1 MGNENS
7 TSDNQS
13 EDAGSNNIILLPP
26 NPGVPQGVSPI
37 PAAEAAQSPGNN
49 YDIKQK
55 QGKTTGNTGK
65 GSYSPGVWPATA
77 VPHAETTPALLSSD
91 TSINHGVTSGY
102 TVEGAT
108 NLRSCAVSLEVIGQ
122 RNLPQ
127 EAQKTVASD
136 SSSHLA
142 EGTQESSISVTMPF
156 AEHIQDVIQTNQALA
171 SEDGLILQGNLGEPV
186 PDSADE
192 DQVAL
197 APEVEGRVETSLV
210 TAIVPANDGQSAPRE
225 GDRDSSSDHL
235 TMLQGDSGTHSRIL
249 EPLKPMV
256 QLSGKGD
263 PHGSSSPPGKE
274 AGDYVTPQEAQQTPE
289 PLQTNH
295 KAPAGAQRGEKNADG
310 VAGLLL
316 KQETLLLNDTAPSM
330 SDGEEDKVLVK
341 PQHLAGDSQ
350 VLNAHCQD
358 FKDVEA
364 AQETEANTSPLEYN
378 QETIATHLPL
388 PNLPQKPVPDPEA
401 KGPLRESVTITDVQN
416 PLQSGTQETL
426 SDKLGPGAEG
436 EGLKPVLSQREEVSM
451 ISSMG
456 SENAPNPAATVSE
469 MRPNCLAT
477 ETPVVVATETLPG
490 PTKGYPMTDIG
501 MVSGNVDLSGE
512 SKYPEMSPKEDS
524 VHLSKDEMEAPMDEG
539 KTERVQGAVPIMLPS
554 GLNKSMGGKLELN
567 DEGQK
572 LVDAANQNGTKEE
585 NQSNNSQEKEVAAQ
599 DTKSTKPVHSEEE
612 TSLDSSGRSSQGV
625 SKANPTN
632 LEPTLLHHPDSTQLL
647 KAIGLM
653 ELELPES
660 QSENSALC
668 SLACE
673 MTDGICA
680 VGTGG
685 LLPVH
690 CGSSNV
696 QPVEQDGDDGQATS
710 RETILEV
717 TGLQPELPETLQSP
731 EGVER
736 MESVPVGE
744 PGKSGMC
751 VPPGGD
757 ANPEIQEAESKG
769 HSNQSNNMS
778 CSKDAEGM
786 LVSTVGPLSTPA
798 NEEVGQEFNPD
809 VRNHPDNET
818 LTEKSEVEAQGPAQN
833 QQENASS
840 AGNSRTRITQ
850 LGNPEQSADI
860 CSQQSHLCSELS
872 VSTNFSDNTS
882 PFENRKEIPPDGL
895 EGMKARTEDISK
907 TLPPPELGENL
918 NYPPSYS
925 GQEPS
930 PISEFQNM
938 QYEESL
944 NGIQSSGTHDSKEKI
959 MGSPSTEE
967 LASSTLTREKLPL
980 VMDQEKQCSTEQS
993 FGISPPVVVDLRD
1006 SSLQDN
1012 LNVKTEE
1019 SCCTRQMPDKPQQE
1033 KEDAL
1038 ISDTQHEETCRDNEF
1053 SKAADMHA
1061 QPSSLGNTENASENE
1076 VGAPPCHLGTQPSIN
1091 AATNIQPAPSIFRFH
1106 STPPAAPEKVLGE
1119 TSNSSQLLLGTQEK
1133 TELPAPS
1140 NQETLSLSNKIST
1153 QEDHV
1158 KQNFESVSA
1167 ERRKNVDQGILAT
1180 CLASHKLGEAAANKD
1195 FLQTECSP
1203 KVDAEPAPSSGE
1215 NEATFVSGSP
1225 CQTGQ
1230 KSGSYKNDS
1239 SLKSEMGGIV
1249 SNVSGALACQTVS
1262 DREQPELPTAG
1273 ISSQISEVAP
1283 ENLNLNISNTVERK
1297 SEDSK
1302 TRTDSTKEP
1311 SVSDESS
1318 CIEGKSVFTC
1328 GDSANLFTDYLSPM
1342 LKPAQTREEISAI
1355 KSKEI
1360 QNGRNFKSQPG
1371 SSGECI
1377 QKMADVPR
1385 EDAKKSKEKAGDT
1398 SNVHRDTS
1406 ECENSGLGQPSMMA
1420 GFPDFKA
1427 HISKIFEKSVLG
1439 ALTTDRPQFT
1449 LQKNDGF
1456 AWSPMGKDSLVQL
1469 STEKHSHHGQGGDYI
1484 MISTTHMGQ
1493 GVDAKGKEQ
1502 KLTLETVS
1510 CQTNP
1515 DKLTCQEGIGIE
1527 KSPGLTAP
1535 TMKQNLLDTN
1545 LEKNGIA
1552 SGVSQEE
1559 NKTENSKTAGEKY
1572 KGITFEAQKLQGGG
1586 KQELVSSLPLDITVQ
1601 KTPLENATLSK
1612 GEEYYVI
1619 SQVHLE
1625 MPLSQEGLTPPGS
1638 QQQEIP
1644 PSKKVPKDDELYAS
1658 IGTKELDNSPGLGHV
1673 KEISS
1678 PPGDIPVFPAVSNK
1692 QLSASMPRNEKR
1704 LQGGD
1709 SARDDSRTSGSPRA
1723 ENVLDLPNPS
1733 GLLMRSMVDCFKQE
1747 LGLQGFQLGVL
1758 QEPGLGIE
1766 KAPKA
1771 KSEDSFTKVESET
1784 QTSED
1789 QPLKGSPETGTSR
1802 VSFSPD
1808 CDSTLQMKHP
1818 SQGPEAQCGPLKAVL
1833 GMEEK
1838 DASQCLENQTGNQ
1851 QTDQHSEHEFAP
1863 PDNDDKLPVCS
1874 PPEADK
1880 GEVQNPQDVVSEEK
1894 LTERKSP
1901 KPDRSLLPLVPEKD
1915 ALDVTAG
1922 SAKSNK
1928 DNGVESSP
1936 ALGDVIH
1943 STTAV
1948 DPLGQP
1954 VAVSSPCHDVTVL
1967 DTAEL
1972 TASRTSRAKAT
1983 CENIVPASSEDLH
1996 LAPTPANDAELSASQ
2011 SQHLKKDLKRSSDSE
2026 EAFETPESTTP
2037 VKAPPAPPP
2046 PPPEIITEQ
2055 EIRPQPPP
2063 EDPGLC
2069 AETVSITDVPHS
2081 ESVEG
2086 SPFRPP
2092 SHSFSTVFD
2101 EDKPI
2106 ASSGTY
2112 NLDFDN
2118 IEVIDTLQTLEPSSS
2133 DAKNRDSKVNV
2144 RRKSTDSVPVSR
2156 STLSRS
2162 LSLQA
2167 SDFDGAG
2174 GASLENNEAGA
2185 VAADA
2190 YSTGTTSASSTLKRT
2205 KKPRPP
2211 SLKKKQTTKKPTETP
2226 LVKETQQDPV
2236 EESPVISEEN
2246 PASETKTELGKI
2258 NGSGPELSEESPLET
2273 TVGSKAAYPLDPDSA
2288 EGDIPPK
2295 TGNSKVQNS
2304 PLIGKKTLPLTT
2316 APEAVEVTPSDTGGQ
2331 ENSPAKG
2338 LSVRL
2343 EFDYSE
2349 DKGSWDDQLEN
2360 PPPPKKIG
2368 KKPVAKMPLRRPKT
2382 KKTVEKLDNAPA
2394 SPTKSPVDPN
2404 EIPISKGSYT
2414 FDIDKWDDPNFNP
2427 FSSTTKIQESPK
2439 LPQQTYNFDADI
2451 CDDSIDPFKTSSK
2464 IPSSPSKSSASFE
2477 IPANAVETNGVEGD
2491 NLNKPAKKK
2500 KTPLKTDT
2508 FRVKKSPKRSP
2519 LSDPPSQDPTPL
2531 PTPETPP
2538 VISTVVHATDE
2549 EKLAVTNQK
2558 WTCMT
2563 VELDADKQDY
2573 PQPSDLST
2581 FVNETKFN
2589 SPTEELDYRNSYEI
2603 EYMEKIGS
2611 NLPHDDGTPKKQSLY
2626 LMFDAPQESP
2636 VKSPPVRLS
2645 DSPTPCSGSS
2655 FEETEALVNA
2665 GMKIQHPVSRV
2676 LAPNSETHLQASEK
2690 SNQKESMGLG
2700 TTSDALERRA
2710 PEDSYV
2716 SAEALL
2722 NRISHQTSI
2731 CDALEYLEP
2740 DLAEKNPPVFA
2751 QKLQEELEFAIMRIE
2766 ALKLARQIALASFS
2780 SLDTKREAALPAD
2793 VPISKTALYSRLGTS
2808 ESEKPPALL
2817 YQQSDLDAS
2826 LRIAR
2831 EEIITKEREVSEWK
2845 DKYEESRR
2853 EVMEMRKIVAEY
2865 EKTIAQMI
2873 EDEQRE
2879 KSVSH
2884 HTVQQLIVEKE
2895 QALADLNSVE
2905 KSLADLFRR
2914 YEKMKEVLEG
2924 FRKNEEVLKKCAQEY
2939 LSRVKKEE
2947 QRYQA
2952 LKVHAEEKLDRANA
2966 EIAQVRGKAQQEQAA
2981 YQASLRKEQLKV
2993 DALERTLEQKNKE
3006 IEELTKICDELI
3018 AKMGKS

>member
-7 TSDNQS
+7 TSDNQ
-13 EDAGSNNIILLPP
+13 
-26 NPGVPQGVSPI
+26 GVSPI
-37 PAAEAAQSPGNN
+37 PAPNAAQPAGNS
-49 YDIKQK
+49 YDTKQK
-55 QGKTTGNTGK
+55 QGKKTGNTGN
-65 GSYSPGVWPATA
+65 SSNSPGVWPTTA
-77 VPHAETTPALLSSD
+77 VPHAEATPTLLSSA

-108 NLRSCAVSLEVIGQ
+108 NPSSCAVSLEVIGQ

-127 EAQKTVASD
+127 EAPKTVASD
-136 SSSHLA
+136 SSSHST
-142 EGTQESSISVTMPF
+142 EGTQESSISVSMPF
-156 AEHIQDVIQTNQALA
+156 AEHSQDVIQTNQALA
-171 SEDGLILQGNLGEPV
+171 GEEGLILHGNLGEPV
-186 PDSADE
+186 PDTPEEA
-192 DQVAL
+192 QAGL
-197 APEVEGRVETSLV
+197 APAVDSSAETSLV
-210 TAIVPANDGQSAPRE
+210 TTVVSADDGKNAPRE
-225 GDRDSSSDHL
+225 GSRDSSSDHV
-235 TMLQGDSGTHSRIL
+235 TVLQGDPRIHSRIL
-249 EPLKPMV
+249 EPLKPMA

-263 PHGSSSPPGKE
+263 PHGRSSPPGRE
-274 AGDYVTPQEAQQTPE
+274 AGDYVTTQEAQQNPE
-289 PLQTNH
+289 PPQTNH
-295 KAPAGAQRGEKNADG
+295 EAPAGTQRGEKNTDG

-316 KQETLLLNDTAPSM
+316 KQETLLLNDTAPST
-330 SDGEEDKVLVK
+330 SDGEEGKVLVK
-341 PQHLAGDSQ
+341 PQNLADDSE

-358 FKDVEA
+358 FKAVEV
-364 AQETEANTSPLEYN
+364 AQETKANATPLEYN
-378 QETIATHLPL
+378 RETIATNLPL
-388 PNLPQKPVPDPEA
+388 PNLPQNSVPDPEA
-401 KGPLRESVTITDVQN
+401 KGPLKESVTITDVQN

-426 SDKLGPGAEG
+426 SDKLGPSAEG
-436 EGLKPVLSQREEVSM
+436 DELKSVLSQREEVYL
-451 ISSMG
+451 ISSKG
-456 SENAPNPAATVSE
+456 SENTSDPAVTVSE
-469 MRPNCLAT
+469 MRHNCLAT
-477 ETPVVVATETLPG
+477 EIPVVLATETLPD

-501 MVSGNVDLSGE
+501 MVPENLDLRGE
-512 SKYPEMSPKEDS
+512 SKHPEMSPKEDS
-524 VHLSKDEMEAPMDEG
+524 VHLSKDEIEAPMNEG
-539 KTERVQGAVPIMLPS
+539 KTERIQGAAPIMLPS
-554 GLNKSMGGKLELN
+554 GLNKSMGGKLEMN
-567 DEGQK
+567 DEGQE

-585 NQSNNSQEKEVAAQ
+585 NQSNDSQEKEVAAE
-599 DTKSTKPVHSEEE
+599 DTTSTKPVHSEEE
-612 TSLDSSGRSSQGV
+612 ISLDSSGRSSQGV
-625 SKANPTN
+625 SEANPTN
-632 LEPTLLHHPDSTQLL
+632 LEPRLLHPSDSAQVP
-647 KAIGLM
+647 KDMGLM
-653 ELELPES
+653 ELERPES
-660 QSENSALC
+660 RSENSALC
-668 SLACE
+668 SLAYE
-673 MTDGICA
+673 MTDGIYA
-680 VGTGG
+680 VGTRG
-685 LLPVH
+685 LSPLH

-710 RETILEV
+710 RETIPEV
-717 TGLQPELPETLQSP
+717 TGLQPELPDTLQSP

-736 MESVPVGE
+736 MEFVPVAE

-757 ANPEIQEAESKG
+757 ANPEIWEAESKG
-769 HSNQSNNMS
+769 QSNQSNNMS
-778 CSKDAEGM
+778 YSKDAEGL
-786 LVSTVGPLSTPA
+786 LVPTVGPLSTPA

-809 VRNHPDNET
+809 VKNHPDNET
-818 LTEKSEVEAQGPAQN
+818 LTKESGIEAQGPVQS
-833 QQENASS
+833 QQGSASS
-840 AGNSRTRITQ
+840 AGNSSTRSTQ

-860 CSQQSHLCSELS
+860 CSQQSHSRSELS
-872 VSTNFSDNTS
+872 VSTNISDDTS
-882 PFENRKEIPPDGL
+882 PFESRKEIPADSL
-895 EGMKARTEDISK
+895 EGIKAKTEDVSK
-907 TLPPPELGENL
+907 TLPPPEPGENL
-918 NYPPSYS
+918 NYPPLYS

-930 PISEFQNM
+930 PISELQNM
-938 QYEESL
+938 QYEESP
-944 NGIQSSGTHDSKEKI
+944 GIQSSGTHDSKEKTLD
-959 MGSPSTEE
+959 SPSTEE
-967 LASSTLTREKLPL
+967 LDSSVLRREKLPL
-980 VMDQEKQCSTEQS
+980 VMDQEKQCSSDWS
-993 FGISPPVVVDLRD
+993 FSISSPVVVDLKD
-1006 SSLQDN
+1006 SSLQRN

-1038 ISDTQHEETCRDNEF
+1038 ISDIQHEETCQENGF

-1061 QPSSLGNTENASENE
+1061 QLSSLGNTENASANE
-1076 VGAPPCHLGTQPSIN
+1076 VGASPCHLGTQPSIN
-1091 AATNIQPAPSIFRFH
+1091 AATDIQPAPSTGGLNNI
-1106 STPPAAPEKVLGE
+1106 PPDASEEVLGE
-1119 TSNSSQLLLGTQEK
+1119 TSNSSQLLVGSQEK
-1133 TELPAPS
+1133 TELLAPS
-1140 NQETLSLSNKIST
+1140 NQETLSLSSKISP

-1158 KQNFESVSA
+1158 KQNFESISA
-1167 ERRKNVDQGILAT
+1167 KRGKDVHQGILAT
-1180 CLASHKLGEAAANKD
+1180 CLASHKLGKAAPNNRD

-1203 KVDAEPAPSSGE
+1203 KVDAEPAPDSGE

-1239 SLKSEMGGIV
+1239 WLKSEMGGIV
-1249 SNVSGALACQTVS
+1249 SNVLSASACQTVS

-1273 ISSQISEVAP
+1273 ISSQILKVAP
-1283 ENLNLNISNTVERK
+1283 ESLNLNINSAVERK

-1302 TRTDSTKEP
+1302 TKTDSTKEP
-1311 SVSDESS
+1311 SVSGESS
-1318 CIEGKSVFTC
+1318 YIEGEPMFTC
-1328 GDSANLFTDYLSPM
+1328 GDSANLFTNYLSPT
-1342 LKPAQTREEISAI
+1342 LKSAQTREEIFAI

-1360 QNGRNFKSQPG
+1360 QNGRNSKSQPR
-1371 SSGECI
+1371 SSGDSI

-1385 EDAKKSKEKAGDT
+1385 EDAEKSKEEAADT
-1398 SNVHRDTS
+1398 SKVHRDTS
-1406 ECENSGLGQPSMMA
+1406 ECENSGLGQAGMMA

-1449 LQKNDGF
+1449 LQENDGF
-1456 AWSPMGKDSLVQL
+1456 AWSPVGKDSLVQL
-1469 STEKHSHHGQGGDYI
+1469 STEKHSYHGQGGDYI
-1484 MISTTHMGQ
+1484 KISTTRVGQ
-1493 GVDAKGKEQ
+1493 GVGTKGKEQ
-1502 KLTLETVS
+1502 DLTLEAVS

-1515 DKLTCQEGIGIE
+1515 DKLTCQEGIAIE

-1535 TMKQNLLDTN
+1535 TTKQNLLDTN
-1545 LEKNGIA
+1545 LEKDGIA
-1552 SGVSQEE
+1552 SGVSQKE
-1559 NKTENSKTAGEKY
+1559 NKTENSETAGEKY
-1572 KGITFEAQKLQGGG
+1572 AGITFEPQKLQGG
-1586 KQELVSSLPLDITVQ
+1586 KQELVSGLPLDITVQ
-1601 KTPLENATLSK
+1601 KTPLENATLFK

-1619 SQVHLE
+1619 SQVHTE

-1644 PSKKVPKDDELYAS
+1644 PSKKMPKDDELYAS
-1658 IGTKELDNSPGLGHV
+1658 IVTEELDNNPGLRHV
-1673 KEISS
+1673 EEISS
-1678 PPGDIPVFPAVSNK
+1678 PPGDIPVLPAGSNE
-1692 QLSASMPRNEKR
+1692 QLSASTPRNEKR
-1704 LQGGD
+1704 PQGGD
-1709 SARDDSRTSGSPRA
+1709 SAHDDSRTLESPRT
-1723 ENVLDLPNPS
+1723 ENVLDLRNPS
-1733 GLLMRSMVDCFKQE
+1733 GLLTHSMVDYFRQE
-1747 LGLQGFQLGVL
+1747 LSLQAFQLGVL
-1758 QEPGLGIE
+1758 REPGLVIE
-1766 KAPKA
+1766 KAPRA
-1771 KSEDSFTKVESET
+1771 ESEDSFTEVESEA
-1784 QTSED
+1784 QASED
-1789 QPLKGSPETGTSR
+1789 QPLNGSPETGTSTG
-1802 VSFSPD
+1802 SFSPGG
-1808 CDSTLQMKHP
+1808 DSALQMKHP
-1818 SQGPEAQCGPLKAVL
+1818 SQGPEAQRGSLKAVL

-1838 DASQCLENQTGNQ
+1838 AASQCLENQTGNQ
-1851 QTDQHSEHEFAP
+1851 QTDQHSKHEFAP

-1874 PPEADK
+1874 PPEPDK
-1880 GEVQNPQDVVSEEK
+1880 GEVQKPQDVVSEER

-1901 KPDRSLLPLVPEKD
+1901 EPDHSLPTWVPEKD
-1915 ALDVTAG
+1915 TLDVTAG

-1928 DNGVESSP
+1928 DDGVESSP

-1943 STTAV
+1943 STAAV
-1948 DPLGQP
+1948 DLLGQP
-1954 VAVSSPCHDVTVL
+1954 VTVSSPRHDVSVL

-1983 CENIVPASSEDLH
+1983 CENIVPTSSEDSH
-1996 LAPTPANDAELSASQ
+1996 LAPTPANDAELPASQ
-2011 SQHLKKDLKRSSDSE
+2011 SQDLKKDLKRSSDSE

-2046 PPPEIITEQ
+2046 PPPEAITEQ
-2055 EIRPQPPP
+2055 EIRPRPAP

-2069 AETVSITDVPHS
+2069 SETVSITDVPHS

-2118 IEVIDTLQTLEPSSS
+2118 IEVVDTLQTLEPSSS

-2174 GASLENNEAGA
+2174 GASLENNEAGT

-2205 KKPRPP
+2205 KKTRPP

-2236 EESPVISEEN
+2236 EESTVISEEN
-2246 PASETKTELGKI
+2246 PASETKTELSNI
-2258 NGSGPELSEESPLET
+2258 DTSGPELSEESSLET
-2273 TVGSKAAYPLDPDSA
+2273 TVGSKAAYPLDPDSG
-2288 EGDIPPK
+2288 EGDIPPN
-2295 TGNSKVQNS
+2295 TGKNKVQNS
-2304 PLIGKKTLPLTT
+2304 PPVGKKTLPLAT

-2394 SPTKSPVDPN
+2394 SPTKSSVDPN

-2464 IPSSPSKSSASFE
+2464 ISSSPSKSPASFE

-2500 KTPLKTDT
+2500 KTPLKTMVEDVMSVCSLFDT

-2563 VELDADKQDY
+2563 VELDSDKQDY

-2676 LAPNSETHLQASEK
+2676 LAPNPETHLQASEK

-2700 TTSDALERRA
+2700 TTSDALERR
-2710 PEDSYV
+2710 
-2716 SAEALL
+2716 EA
-2722 NRISHQTSI
+2722 T
-2731 CDALEYLEP
+2731 
-2740 DLAEKNPPVFA
+2740 
-2751 QKLQEELEFAIMRIE
+2751 
-2766 ALKLARQIALASFS
+2766 
-2780 SLDTKREAALPAD
+2780 LPAD

>member
-7 TSDNQS
+7 TTDNQS
-13 EDAGSNNIILLPP
+13 EDAGSNNTILLPP
-26 NPGVPQGVSPI
+26 NPGVPQEVSPH
-37 PAAEAAQSPGNN
+37 PTPEAAQPAGNSF
-49 YDIKQK
+49 DTKQK
-55 QGKTTGNTGK
+55 QGKKTGSTSSSSN
-65 GSYSPGVWPATA
+65 SPGVWPTTA
-77 VPHAETTPALLSSD
+77 VPHAETTPTLLSD
-91 TSINHGVTSGY
+91 ATSINHGIISGY

-108 NLRSCAVSLEVIGQ
+108 NSSSCAVSLEVIGQ
-122 RNLPQ
+122 RNLL
-127 EAQKTVASD
+127 QKVSD
-136 SSSHLA
+136 SSSHPA
-142 EGTQESSISVTMPF
+142 EGTRGSSISFSMPF

-171 SEDGLILQGNLGEPV
+171 SKDGHVLNGNLGEPL
-186 PDSADE
+186 PDTPEE
-192 DQVAL
+192 DQVGL
-197 APEVEGRVETSLV
+197 APRADSSGENSLV
-210 TAIVPANDGQSAPRE
+210 TTIVPIDDGKSVPGE
-225 GDRDSSSDHL
+225 GFRDSSDHITL
-235 TMLQGDSGTHSRIL
+235 LQGDPRTHSRIL
-249 EPLKPMV
+249 EPLKPMA
-256 QLSGKGD
+256 QLSGNGD
-263 PHGSSSPPGKE
+263 PHGSSSSPGKE
-274 AGDYVTPQEAQQTPE
+274 AGDYVTTQEAQQNPE
-289 PLQTNH
+289 PLQTNQ
-295 KAPAGAQRGEKNADG
+295 KAPAVTQRGENNTDG

-316 KQETLLLNDTAPSM
+316 KQETLLLHNTAPST
-330 SDGEEDKVLVK
+330 SDGEESKVLVK
-341 PQHLAGDSQ
+341 PQNLADDSK
-350 VLNAHCQD
+350 VLNAYCQD
-358 FKDVEA
+358 VKDVEA
-364 AQETEANTSPLEYN
+364 ALETKANDAPLEYN
-378 QETIATHLPL
+378 KEPTATNLPL
-388 PNLPQKPVPDPEA
+388 PNLPQNPVLDP
-401 KGPLRESVTITDVQN
+401 KIKDPLRESVTITDVQN
-416 PLQSGTQETL
+416 LLQSGTQETL
-426 SDKLGPGAEG
+426 SDKQDINAERD
-436 EGLKPVLSQREEVSM
+436 GLEPVISQREEIYL
-451 ISSMG
+451 ISSVG
-456 SENAPNPAATVSE
+456 SENTPDPAATVAE
-469 MRPNCLAT
+469 MRPNCS
-477 ETPVVVATETLPG
+477 VTETLVVSATEALPD
-490 PTKGYPMTDIG
+490 PEKGYPMTDVG
-501 MVSGNVDLSGE
+501 RVLGNIDLRRE
-512 SKYPEMSPKEDS
+512 SKQPEMSAKEDP
-524 VHLSKDEMEAPMDEG
+524 VCLSKGETEVPFNEG
-539 KTERVQGAVPIMLPS
+539 RTERIQGTVPIVSPNDLD
-554 GLNKSMGGKLELN
+554 KSMGGKLELSN
-567 DEGQK
+567 EGQV
-572 LVDAANQNGTKEE
+572 LVDAENQNGTKEE
-585 NQSNNSQEKEVAAQ
+585 NQRNNPQENEVAVQ
-599 DTKSTKPVHSEEE
+599 DTKSIKPVFSEQKI
-612 TSLDSSGRSSQGV
+612 SLDSSDRPNEVV
-625 SKANPTN
+625 SEANSAN
-632 LEPTLLHHPDSTQLL
+632 LEPNLLHHPASDCPKLP
-647 KAIGLM
+647 KDRDLM
-653 ELELPES
+653 EMKQPES
-660 QSENSALC
+660 QSANSGLC
-668 SLACE
+668 SLAYK
-673 MTDGICA
+673 MTDGNCA
-680 VGTGG
+680 LGMGG
-685 LLPVH
+685 LLPGN
-690 CGSSNV
+690 CGDSNV
-696 QPVEQDGDDGQATS
+696 QHVEQTEDSGQITS

-717 TGLQPELPETLQSP
+717 TGLKPELPDTLRDPKGGGKMGSIP
-731 EGVER
+731 
-736 MESVPVGE
+736 MAE
-744 PGKSGMC
+744 PGKSTMY
-751 VPPGGD
+751 VSPGAD
-757 ANPEIQEAESKG
+757 ANSETQVAENKKQD
-769 HSNQSNNMS
+769 NQSTKMLCN
-778 CSKDAEGM
+778 KDTEDLLVPMAEP
-786 LVSTVGPLSTPA
+786 VSVPA
-798 NEEVGQEFNPD
+798 NNEAGQKFNSDVKTYCPD
-809 VRNHPDNET
+809 ET
-818 LTEKSEVEAQGPAQN
+818 LNKKSGVDSQRPVQSHQGN
-833 QQENASS
+833 GSS
-840 AGNSRTRITQ
+840 ASNSSTRITL
-850 LGNPEQSADI
+850 LGNPEPSAGT
-860 CSQQSHLCSELS
+860 CFQKSHSCSEFS
-872 VSTNFSDNTS
+872 VSTNSNDNSS
-882 PFENRKEIPPDGL
+882 PFENRKETSPDGI
-895 EGMKARTEDISK
+895 EGTKTSTEDIPK
-907 TLPPPELGENL
+907 NLPPTEVEENSSC
-918 NYPPSYS
+918 PPTCSA
-925 GQEPS
+925 QEPS

-938 QYEESL
+938 QYGESL
-944 NGIQSSGTHDSKEKI
+944 NGIQTSGAHDSKEKI
-959 MGSPSTEE
+959 LDSPSTKE
-967 LASSTLTREKLPL
+967 LDSSALTREKFPP
-980 VMDQEKQCSTEQS
+980 VMDQEKQFSGDQS
-993 FGISPPVVVDLRD
+993 FGISSPSVVNLKD

-1012 LNVKTEE
+1012 SNVKTEE
-1019 SCCTRQMPDKPQQE
+1019 NCCTGQIPDKPQQE
-1033 KEDAL
+1033 KECAL
-1038 ISDTQHEETCRDNEF
+1038 ISDTRHEGTCQENGF
-1053 SKAADMHA
+1053 SQTADMYA
-1061 QPSSLGNTENASENE
+1061 QLSSLGNTENTSENE
-1076 VGAPPCHLGTQPSIN
+1076 VGAPPCHVSAPPSIK
-1091 AATNIQPAPSIFRFH
+1091 AAADIQPAPSTDRLHI
-1106 STPPAAPEKVLGE
+1106 TPPDAPEKVLDE
-1119 TSNSSQLLLGTQEK
+1119 TSNSNQLLSDTQEK

-1140 NQETLSLSNKIST
+1140 NQEIQGHLSLSSKISP

-1158 KQNFESVSA
+1158 KENFESVSA
-1167 ERRKNVDQGILAT
+1167 EGGKNVAQGILAT
-1180 CLASHKLGEAAANKD
+1180 CLVSHELGEAVPNKD
-1195 FLQTECSP
+1195 FLQPECSL
-1203 KVDAEPAPSSGE
+1203 KVDVEPAPSGGE
-1215 NEATFVSGSP
+1215 NGATFVSGSL
-1225 CQTGQ
+1225 CQAGQ
-1230 KSGSYKNDS
+1230 KSGSFKNDS
-1239 SLKSEMGGIV
+1239 WLKSEIGGIV
-1249 SNVSGALACQTVS
+1249 SNVLSASTCQTDS
-1262 DREQPELPTAG
+1262 DRQQPELPTAG
-1273 ISSQISEVAP
+1273 ISRQTVEVAP
-1283 ENLNLNISNTVERK
+1283 ENLNLNINRAVEGK

-1302 TRTDSTKEP
+1302 TKTDSIKES
-1311 SVSDESS
+1311 SVSSESS
-1318 CIEGKSVFTC
+1318 CPEGESVFTC
-1328 GDSANLFTDYLSPM
+1328 EDSANLHTDYLSSI
-1342 LKPAQTREEISAI
+1342 LKPAQVREDISAV
-1355 KSKEI
+1355 KSNEI
-1360 QNGRNFKSQPG
+1360 QNERNSNSQAR
-1371 SSGECI
+1371 SSGENI
-1377 QKMADVPR
+1377 LKMAEVSR
-1385 EDAKKSKEKAGDT
+1385 EDAEKGNEKVGDT
-1398 SNVHRDTS
+1398 SKMPKDTPHS
-1406 ECENSGLGQPSMMA
+1406 ENCSLGQPSMMA

-1439 ALTTDRPQFT
+1439 ALTADRPQLT
-1449 LQKNDGF
+1449 LQEKDRF
-1456 AWSPMGKDSLVQL
+1456 EWSPMGKDSLEQL
-1469 STEKHSHHGQGGDYI
+1469 STEKHLHHGQGGDYI
-1484 MISTTHMGQ
+1484 MISTTHVEQ
-1493 GVDAKGKEQ
+1493 GVETKGKEEDF
-1502 KLTLETVS
+1502 TLETAS

-1515 DKLTCQEGIGIE
+1515 DKLTCQEGIAIE

-1535 TMKQNLLDTN
+1535 TLKQSLLKTN
-1545 LEKNGIA
+1545 LEKDGIA
-1552 SGVSQEE
+1552 SGVLQKE
-1559 NKTENSKTAGEKY
+1559 NKTEKSETADEKY
-1572 KGITFEAQKLQGGG
+1572 TGFTFEHQKLQGEG
-1586 KQELVSSLPLDITVQ
+1586 KQGLISSLPFDISGQ
-1601 KTPLENATLSK
+1601 KKPLENTTLSK
-1612 GEEYYVI
+1612 SEEYYII
-1619 SQVHLE
+1619 SQIHTE
-1625 MPLSQEGLTPPGS
+1625 APLSQEDLTATGS
-1638 QQQEIP
+1638 WQQKIP
-1644 PSKKVPKDDELYAS
+1644 SSRKVPKDDELYAS
-1658 IGTKELDNSPGLGHV
+1658 IGTEEVDNTPELGHFQ
-1673 KEISS
+1673 EISS
-1678 PPGDIPVFPAVSNK
+1678 PPGDIPVSPNASNK

-1704 LQGGD
+1704 PQDDD
-1709 SARDDSRTSGSPRA
+1709 SSHDDSRTLETPRT
-1723 ENVLDLPNPS
+1723 ENVMDLPNPS
-1733 GLLMRSMVDCFKQE
+1733 GLLTHFVVDCFKQE
-1747 LGLQGFQLGVL
+1747 LGLQDFQLGVL
-1758 QEPGLGIE
+1758 QEPGLLLE
-1766 KAPKA
+1766 KVPKA
-1771 KSEDSFTKVESET
+1771 KSEVSVTEIESEAHS
-1784 QTSED
+1784 SEG
-1789 QPLKGSPETGTSR
+1789 QPLKGSPETGTTR
-1802 VSFSPD
+1802 MVVSPA
-1808 CDSTLQMKHP
+1808 CDSALQMRL
-1818 SQGPEAQCGPLKAVL
+1818 SNQGPEAQCGFLKAIL

-1838 DASQCLENQTGNQ
+1838 DASQCLENEAGNQ
-1851 QTDQHSEHEFAP
+1851 QTDQYSEHEFTP
-1863 PDNDDKLPVCS
+1863 PENELKLPVCS
-1874 PPEADK
+1874 TPETDK
-1880 GEVQNPQDVVSEEK
+1880 GQVQKPQDVISEEG
-1894 LTERKSP
+1894 LTERKSF
-1901 KPDRSLLPLVPEKD
+1901 KPDHSLLPLVPEKD
-1915 ALDVTAG
+1915 ALENLTT
-1922 SAKSNK
+1922 SSTKSNK
-1928 DNGVESSP
+1928 DDRVESSP
-1936 ALGDVIH
+1936 ALDDVH
-1943 STTAV
+1943 LTASV
-1948 DPLGQP
+1948 DHPSGQP
-1954 VAVSSPCHDVTVL
+1954 IVGSSPCEVTVP

-1972 TASRTSRAKAT
+1972 TASRTSGVIAT

-1996 LAPTPANDAELSASQ
+1996 LAPTPANDAELPVSQ
-2011 SQHLKKDLKRSSDSE
+2011 SQNLKDFKRSSDSE

-2069 AETVSITDVPHS
+2069 SETVPITDVPQS

-2118 IEVIDTLQTLEPSSS
+2118 IEVADTLQTLEPSSS

-2144 RRKSTDSVPVSR
+2144 RRKSTDSVPVSK

-2167 SDFDGAG
+2167 SDFDGAA

-2211 SLKKKQTTKKPTETP
+2211 SLKKKQTTKKPTETS

-2236 EESPVISEEN
+2236 EESSVISEEN
-2246 PASETKTELGKI
+2246 PASETKTELSKTE
-2258 NGSGPELSEESPLET
+2258 GSGPEVPEESPLET
-2273 TVGSKAAYPLDPDSA
+2273 TVGYKATYPLDPDSA
-2288 EGDIPPK
+2288 EGDIPPNI
-2295 TGNSKVQNS
+2295 GSSKVQNS
-2304 PLIGKKTLPLTT
+2304 PPIGKKNLPLDT

-2331 ENSPAKG
+2331 ENSPAKA
-2338 LSVRL
+2338 SVRL

-2464 IPSSPSKSSASFE
+2464 ISGSPSKSPASFE
-2477 IPANAVETNGVEGD
+2477 IPASAVETNGVEGD

-2500 KTPLKTDT
+2500 KTPLKT
-2508 FRVKKSPKRSP
+2508 VKKSPKRSP

-2589 SPTEELDYRNSYEI
+2589 SPTEGKQINGHLDPNPNLEKLAPKEQEAVKDHKENQKPELDYRNSYEI

-2676 LAPNSETHLQASEK
+2676 LVPNQETHLQASEK
-2690 SNQKESMGLG
+2690 SNQKEPMNLG
-2700 TTSDALERRA
+2700 TTSDALERTA

-2740 DLAEKNPPVFA
+2740 DLAEKNPPIFA
-2751 QKLQEELEFAIMRIE
+2751 QKLQ
-2766 ALKLARQIALASFS
+2766 
-2780 SLDTKREAALPAD
+2780 REAALPAD
-2793 VPISKTALYSRLGTS
+2793 VSISKTALYSRLGTC